1 MPDMRSTDGDKKGLV
16 RRVCAVCK
24 GEFWG
29 NPMQKY
35 CSSECREKATKEMAR
50 EYYHSTKSRERVLKK
65 CCICGKEF
73 ESSASR
79 NAMYCSAA
87 CKDKAYKRRRN
98 SGATEVIRGWVS
110 NESEIDEGGSVV
122 LLEEFAKGKV

>member
-1 MPDMRSTDGDKKGLV
+1 MARLRGIEERPKGTV
-16 RRVCAVCK
+16 RKVCAVCQR
-24 GEFWG
+24 EYWG

-50 EYYHSTKSRERVLKK
+50 EYYREGKK
-65 CCICGKEF
+65 RGTVRATCEFCGREF
-73 ESSASR
+73 ECKVSKRAT
-79 NAMYCSAA
+79 YCSRS